1 MSAFDKNSGSVLISL
16 DFNFPT
22 LYFPYTLISQYFNFP
37 SLISSDEPELEFSS
51 SSRAEQGKFRV
62 ELSWG
67 TLIFELKPSWTE
79 NFLTHLFTKFL
90 SSEVL
95 YHDFMII

>member
-37 SLISSDEPELEFSS
+37 SLISSDEPELDFSS
-51 SSRAEQGKFRV
+51 SSRAEQGKFQA
-62 ELSWG
+62 ESSWAG
-67 TLIFELKPSWTE
+67 AL
-79 NFLTHLFTKFL
+79 
-90 SSEVL
+90 
-95 YHDFMII
+95 